1 LYQNTPNPFTH
12 DTEIRYF
19 IAEEAQKSNLY
30 VFNLQGRL
38 LMNKPVQTKGD
49 GSLTING
56 TELKPGMYIYSLH
69 IDWHEVDSKRMVL
82 TE

>member
-1 LYQNTPNPFTH
+1 
-12 DTEIRYF
+12 
-19 IAEEAQKSNLY
+19 
-30 VFNLQGRL
+30 
-38 LMNKPVQTKGD
+38 MNKTVHTKGD